1 MLGPSPENVALLGHA
16 GTTAAIPCNGVR
28 ALAARQT
35 GRFGVIELLL
45 NLGIPFATLAVD
57 ARPQIGESFSVT
69 RLFKPT
75 VQPPRMMATARAKI

>member
-1 MLGPSPENVALLGHA
+1 
-16 GTTAAIPCNGVR
+16 
-28 ALAARQT
+28 
-35 GRFGVIELLL
+35 L